1 MTSNRGAGMHADSG
15 AGMFSLR
22 VRAVLL
28 RAVLL
33 IPLAYNC
40 QAHGEEPVPKNITP
54 ASSGY
59 KTEIFNLVDPDGNQS
74 GTAIGRTVSSAFD
87 NFLNLAGQDSKTL
100 RKRLLSGPATEGA
113 LWQIGESREWLYH
126 LCQAH
131 QCNVTNVALLYD
143 EQSHRTAGLL
153 LNRCEPKW
161 LGNPSAAERAL
172 IEREYPVKI
181 DPDDARIFCRK
192 P

>member
-1 MTSNRGAGMHADSG
+1 MHADGS
-15 AGMFSLR
+15 AGVFSLR
-22 VRAVLL
+22 ARTVLL
-28 RAVLL
+28 RAVLFF
-33 IPLAYNC
+33 PLACNG
-40 QAHGEEPVPKNITP
+40 QAHGEESMAKNITP

-100 RKRLLSGPATEGA
+100 RKRLLSGPATEGG
-113 LWQIGESREWLYH
+113 LWKIGESREWLYH

-143 EQSHRTAGLL
+143 EQSHRMAGRLL
-153 LNRCEPKW
+153 YRCESKW

-172 IEREYPVKI
+172 IEREFPVKI

-192 P
+192 G